1 MQAAAGSIFSVAI
14 NVAGAKDLGAVP
26 VQISY
31 DPKLLQLMNIANGDL
46 LSRDGQAV
54 ALVHREDPPG
64 LLQANATRPPNV
76 AGIQGDGTVFV
87 LTLMAKAKG
96 ETQISITRPGAR
108 NGAMQPLPAVGS
120 AMSVS
125 IR

>member
-1 MQAAAGSIFSVAI
+1 MQIT
-14 NVAGAKDLGAVP
+14 
-26 VQISY
+26 Y
-31 DPKLLQLMNIANGDL
+31 DPKVLQLLNISNGDL

-64 LLQANATRPPNV
+64 MLQANATRPPNV

-87 LTLMAKAKG
+87 LTMMAKGKG
-96 ETQISITRPGAR
+96 DTQISITRPGAR
-108 NGAMQPLPAVGS
+108 NSAMQPLPAVGS

-125 IR
+125 VR